1 MRWDHLFDD
10 LESQLAQ
17 ELAADEIDVMAEEER
32 LRLGRLGVRDRLQAM
47 HARCAGQPVRLQL
60 TDGAALSLVIGAV
73 GRDWIAGD
81 VSGAGAAPPSGLVPI
96 GAIAAVLPDAAQAAE
111 SVEAI
116 EGGGPGAPSLSA
128 RLGIGFVL
136 RDLCRRRAPVR
147 IATPRDDLHGT
158 IDRVSRDHLDLA
170 EHDPGVA
177 RRESAVR
184 ARRILPLSQLLL
196 VRY

>member
-10 LESQLAQ
+10 LESQIEQ

-32 LRLGRLGVRDRLQAM
+32 LRLGRLGLRDRLQAM
-47 HARCAGQPVRLQL
+47 HTRCGGQPVRLLL
-60 TDGAALSLVIGAV
+60 TDGSALTLVIGAV
-73 GRDWIAGD
+73 GRDWIAGE
-81 VSGAGAAPPSGLVPI
+81 VSGGGAAAPSGLVPI
-96 GAIAAVLPDAAQAAE
+96 VAIAAVLPDAAQAAD
-111 SVEAI
+111 SVEAP
-116 EGGGPGAPSLSA
+116 EAAGTGAPSLSA
-128 RLGIGFVL
+128 RLGLGFVL

-147 IATPRDDLHGT
+147 ITTPRDDLHGT

-170 EHDPGVA
+170 EHEPGMA
-177 RRESAVR
+177 RRERAVR

>member
-10 LESQLAQ
+10 LESQLEQ
-17 ELAADEIDVMAEEER
+17 ELAADEIDLMAEEER
-32 LRLGRLGVRDRLQAM
+32 LRLGRLTLRDRLHAM
-47 HARCAGQPVRLQL
+47 HTCCAGRPVRLQL
-60 TDGAALSLVIGAV
+60 TDGSAVTLLLGAV

-81 VSGAGAAPPSGLVPI
+81 VSGGGALAPSGVVPLTS
-96 GAIAAVLPDAAQAAE
+96 IAAVLPDAEQAAE
-111 SVEAI
+111 SIEPA
-116 EGGGPGAPSLSA
+116 EGGGTGAPSLSA

-147 IATPRDDLHGT
+147 ITTPRDDLHGT

-170 EHDPGVA
+170 EHEPGVA
-177 RRESAVR
+177 RRDSAVR
-184 ARRILPLSQLLL
+184 ARRILPLSQVLL

>member
-10 LESQLAQ
+10 LESQLEQ

-32 LRLGRLGVRDRLQAM
+32 LRLGRLGLRDRLQAM
-47 HARCAGQPVRLQL
+47 HIRCGGQPVRLQL
-60 TDGAALSLVIGAV
+60 TDGATLSLVIGAV
-73 GRDWIAGD
+73 GRDWIAGE
-81 VSGAGAAPPSGLVPI
+81 VTGRGTVAPSGLVPI
-96 GAIAAVLPDAAQAAE
+96 AAIAAVLPDAAQAVE
-111 SVEAI
+111 SVEATD
-116 EGGGPGAPSLSA
+116 GGGSGPPSLSA

-136 RDLCRRRAPVR
+136 RDLFRRRAPVR
-147 IATPRDDLHGT
+147 ITTPRDDLHGT

-170 EHDPGVA
+170 EHDPGAA

-184 ARRILPLSQLLL
+184 VRRILPLSQLLL